1 MIPLTI
7 RRFSRKMLKRLKHS
21 LAYEGQMSESLVL
34 SLILSFSGG
43 FQDAYTYAVR
53 GNVFAN
59 AQTGNIVL
67 MSAGFMSGEWR
78 SGLRYLLP
86 VLAFAAGV
94 LLAESIR
101 RYFNGARF
109 LHWRQSVLI
118 FEILTM
124 LSVGFFPKSFD
135 IAANILVS
143 LSCAM
148 QVQAFRRVCG
158 NSYASTMCIGNLRS
172 GTERFS
178 SYIRTR
184 DKSELKSAFC
194 YFAVILFFAA
204 GAGAGVCLSDIFGI
218 RTVWFCCILLALC
231 FLLMLEY
238 NSDRKKDV

>member
-1 MIPLTI
+1 
-7 RRFSRKMLKRLKHS
+7 
-21 LAYEGQMSESLVL
+21 MSESLVL

-109 LHWRQSVLI
+109 LHWRQSVLL

-172 GTERFS
+172 GTERLALYFG
-178 SYIRTR
+178 TR
-184 DKSELKSAFC
+184 DARDLAAAMEYYGIIAAFIC
-194 YFAVILFFAA
+194 GAVA
-204 GAGAGVCLSDIFGI
+204 GAGLSLYFGDFAVALALVPLSAAGVAVSAGG
-218 RTVWFCCILLALC
+218 
-231 FLLMLEY
+231 
-238 NSDRKKDV
+238 NGRKSAENV